1 MIPSVLANEIKWTV
15 TDYLDTTFSFQDEQ
29 LGDRL
34 KEFLL
39 DPKHGMFKGWDEE
52 QEIRLLNFLDRL
64 NEKGIKFA
72 LSNVFENK
80 GLRNDLLI
88 QWCERNEYFVYPI
101 SSNYSNSSYHRKD
114 RNTSLEVLIT
124 NYDVRSIN

>member
-1 MIPSVLANEIKWTV
+1 MIHPERHFAHSIKIKTLNGWFN
-15 TDYLDTTFSFQDEQ
+15 D
-29 LGDRL
+29 GKR
-34 KEFLL
+34 
-39 DPKHGMFKGWDEE
+39 GFKGWDEE